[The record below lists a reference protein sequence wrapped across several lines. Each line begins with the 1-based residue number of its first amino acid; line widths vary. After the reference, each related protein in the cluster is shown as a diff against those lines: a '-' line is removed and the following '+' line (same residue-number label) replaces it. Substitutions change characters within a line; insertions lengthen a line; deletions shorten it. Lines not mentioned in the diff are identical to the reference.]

1 MEQARFHEF
10 FIEKKSY
17 VNLIFLSAIE
27 SWKYILTLLVL
38 DISRNWDQFEINK
51 TLFGVESTFDEELY
65 TTKLERGPQMRE
77 RERDAWRI
85 AREIEGQS
93 TKNLHLAEVKFLQD
107 CVPHRALNSFSLWH
121 KIYLEVLTG

>member
-1 MEQARFHEF
+1 MQDVPLGGECLQNG
-10 FIEKKSY
+10 KSRE
-17 VNLIFLSAIE
+17 NRA
-27 SWKYILTLLVL
+27 
-38 DISRNWDQFEINK
+38 
-51 TLFGVESTFDEELY
+51 ELY
-65 TTKLERGPQMRE
+65 TTKLEKGPQMRE

-85 AREIEGQS
+85 MREIEGQS